1 MNQNKQAFQKRI
13 AAFIM
18 TAIIFIACSKDDII
32 PPATNPPGQ
41 TVPKVEFSVES
52 EAIQEGSYQV
62 VQLNFNRKT
71 SKAEKL
77 VVSLSSTNLEYG
89 THYVTEPAAVNG
101 KVTLEIGSGAE
112 NAFIKVIPVNND
124 SKDDVRELSFSI
136 VNEGSTLEPFGK
148 KNTKLVFIDDD
159 SRSALSFS
167 AIAAAVSENNL
178 EGYEIN
184 INITPKAEMNGH
196 IELTVTSAE
205 EYGSSWTSLPAA
217 QNNRIRIPVPQG
229 AEKVSFRIK
238 PINDHLFNPDR
249 NIRFH
254 VSMAS
259 LNFSLPVKNEFDLS
273 INNDDAANRPLTIA
287 EIRESFKGNA
297 MYFVFPVT
305 ISGVVISTKDNLDP
319 KLVYIQDETGGIALR
334 LISDYQPQ
342 ALGNMVTVN
351 LEGGLLKEVN
361 DNLEIQMI
369 SNANIETVGFDLVNL
384 EEMTL
389 EQLYSK
395 TDDMEGRIVKLKNVS
410 FPEANGVNTLKG
422 NRIATDG
429 NLVVS
434 VRTNSFASFANKII
448 PAGNIS
454 VTGILVEEN
463 GQYAIIPQTEESVR

>member
-1 MNQNKQAFQKRI
+1 
-13 AAFIM
+13 
-18 TAIIFIACSKDDII
+18 
-32 PPATNPPGQ
+32 
-41 TVPKVEFSVES
+41 
-52 EAIQEGSYQV
+52 
-62 VQLNFNRKT
+62 
-71 SKAEKL
+71 
-77 VVSLSSTNLEYG
+77 
-89 THYVTEPAAVNG
+89 
-101 KVTLEIGSGAE
+101 
-112 NAFIKVIPVNND
+112 
-124 SKDDVRELSFSI
+124 
-136 VNEGSTLEPFGK
+136 
-148 KNTKLVFIDDD
+148 
-159 SRSALSFS
+159 
-167 AIAAAVSENNL
+167 
-178 EGYEIN
+178 
-184 INITPKAEMNGH
+184 MNGH

-342 ALGNMVTVN
+342 AVGNMVTVN

-369 SNANIETVGFDLVNL
+369 SNANIETDGFDIVNV

-389 EQLYSK
+389 EQLYAK

-463 GQYAIIPQTEESVR
+463 GQYAIIPQTAESVR